1 MDKKI
6 FSQLTRLES
15 WFKEKRGVIVAFSG
29 GVDSALV
36 AFLSRKFLGKE
47 KTIAVISKSE
57 SLKSRDFQI
66 ARDFA
71 RKQDVYL
78 KVVHTN
84 ELQDSRYVINSPQRC
99 YFCKTNLYSTLWLV
113 QKEYPHFVIA
123 NGTNKDDFSD
133 FRPGHKAAGEFKIYS
148 PLAECGLTKQDIRNM
163 ARHFGL
169 EIWDKP
175 ASPCLSSRIPYDIPI
190 TSEKLKQ
197 IEKAE
202 EILFNYGYKN
212 VRVRWRNN
220 GSCSIE
226 VPADEIEKL
235 KLQAK
240 FILPEIKT
248 TAGFSSCVIDEEGF
262 VSGKLNR
269 VLTN

>member
-1 MDKKI
+1 MDKRI
-6 FSQLTRLES
+6 FSHYTRLES
-15 WFKEKRGVIVAFSG
+15 WFKEKKGVIIAFSG

-36 AFLSRKFLGKE
+36 VFLSRRFLGKE
-47 KTIAVISKSE
+47 KTVAVISKSE

-71 RKQDVYL
+71 DKQDIYL
-78 KVVHTN
+78 KVVHTS
-84 ELQDSRYVINSPQRC
+84 ELKDYRYVLNSPQRC
-99 YFCKTNLYSTLWLV
+99 YFCKANLYSTLGLV
-113 QKEYPHFVIA
+113 QEEYPGFVIA
-123 NGTNKDDFSD
+123 NGTNRDDFSD
-133 FRPGHKAAGEFKIYS
+133 YRPGHKAQSEFKIYS

-163 ARHFGL
+163 ARYFKL
-169 EIWDKP
+169 EVWNKP
-175 ASPCLSSRIPYDIPI
+175 ASPCLSSRVPYDIPI
-190 TSEKLKQ
+190 TYNKLKQ
-197 IEKAE
+197 IERAE
-202 EILFNYGYKN
+202 EILYRYGYKN

-226 VPADEIEKL
+226 VPVDEIENL

-248 TAGFSSCVIDEEGF
+248 TAGFSACVIDEEGL